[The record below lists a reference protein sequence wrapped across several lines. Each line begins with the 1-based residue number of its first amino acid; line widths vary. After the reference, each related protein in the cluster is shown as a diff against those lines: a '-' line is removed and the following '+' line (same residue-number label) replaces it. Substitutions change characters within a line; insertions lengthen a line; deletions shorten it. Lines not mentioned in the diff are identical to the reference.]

1 VILWAV
7 QLFVALAVRDSRRNR
22 RRHHSEQ
29 EGAGRQMEL
38 HRIDFESNG
47 IGQGRRQRC
56 IVDLRSGTLC
66 PNIYTLPAGIAFALV
81 RLPTCSC

>member
-1 VILWAV
+1 
-7 QLFVALAVRDSRRNR
+7 VRDSRRNR

-56 IVDLRSGTLC
+56 IVDLRLWDSVSQYIYPPSGDSLC
-66 PNIYTLPAGIAFALV
+66 AGT
-81 RLPTCSC
+81 PTDLLLLTYRGEL